1 MKKTLLF
8 VFAAILAAVLTASS
22 GASENYRTEGKVSFE
37 SSKVPALNCT
47 LSIDRARDLYWLIP
61 TNICDLC
68 TKEYAAFRNKSNTSS
83 HFKHEGVDVR
93 ITEKE
98 RSITVELSYSGYK
111 VVASDVTWAD
121 LDNIFFGPESS

>member
-1 MKKTLLF
+1 MKKTVLF

-22 GASENYRTEGKVSFE
+22 GASNNQKSEGKVSFE
-37 SSKVPALNCT
+37 SAKMPALNCT
-47 LSIDRARDLYWLIP
+47 LSINRARDIYWLIP
-61 TNICDLC
+61 INICELC
-68 TKEYAAFRNKSNTSS
+68 TKEYAAVRNKSNKSS

-98 RSITVELSYSGYK
+98 RSITVELNYGGYR

-121 LDNIFFGPESS
+121 LDNIFFGPENS

>member
-37 SSKVPALNCT
+37 SSKVPALNCA
-47 LSIDRARDLYWLIP
+47 LSIDRARALYWLIP

-68 TKEYAAFRNKSNTSS
+68 TKEYAEVRNKSNKSS

-98 RSITVELSYSGYK
+98 RSITVELSFGGYRI
-111 VVASDVTWAD
+111 VANDVTWAE
-121 LDNIFFGPESS
+121 LDSIFFGPESS